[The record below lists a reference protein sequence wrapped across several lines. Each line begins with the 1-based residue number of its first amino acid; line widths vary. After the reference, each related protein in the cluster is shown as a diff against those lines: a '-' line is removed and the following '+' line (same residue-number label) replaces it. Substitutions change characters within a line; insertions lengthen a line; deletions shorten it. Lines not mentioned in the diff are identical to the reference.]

1 MNCVQCSKEMNC
13 NGESVCDGC
22 VSAAMTLME
31 GCLGGRPTAAQVYR
45 MFDMGGAGCMEQFRP
60 VKRKEVIDE
69 PGETRMAACGSR
81 TADGPSGVDE
91 LGGVLNAR

>member
-13 NGESVCDGC
+13 KGESVCDGC

-45 MFDMGGAGCMEQFRP
+45 MFDMGGAGCLEQFRP
-60 VKRKEVIDE
+60 VIWKEITGEQV
-69 PGETRMAACGSR
+69 ETRMAACGGR
-81 TADGPSGVDE
+81 ATDLPSGMDE
-91 LGGVLNAR
+91 LGGVLTT